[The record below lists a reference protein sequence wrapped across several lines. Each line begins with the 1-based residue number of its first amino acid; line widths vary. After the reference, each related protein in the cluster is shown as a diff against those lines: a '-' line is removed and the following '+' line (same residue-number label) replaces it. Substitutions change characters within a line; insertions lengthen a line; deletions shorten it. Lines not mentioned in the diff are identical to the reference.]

1 MKNKRFYTFLMLALT
16 AVILIISTVPQNTA
30 TVVAAAPPQQTNLLT
45 NGGFEDFGGGQVA
58 VGWTSWFRN
67 TEKQSDCSVAYW
79 VQPGWGGATDFK
91 NSGTYSQFLG
101 NSWDTWMGGVYQT
114 VSVTP
119 GSTYRFS
126 FKAYGYAGAGGGEAS
141 DNGVN
146 LQVRAAVDLTGGS
159 NWGGATAGNVGSPH
173 QVWQDF
179 SVEFTATGDK
189 VTVFTVAD
197 TAVSGV
203 NQCRAQLNTYY
214 DDASLVEVGPP
225 PTATSAPLPTSPPQP
240 AATNTPVPPTA
251 TATSEVP
258 PTSTAVPTAEPTAI
272 PEGGSVC
279 LNAFADTN
287 GNGVHDAGEGYMA
300 GVTFEVA
307 NTERIVGNG
316 VSAGTDT
323 PVCFDGLEAGDYQAS
338 QILPSRLEATTASQ
352 AMVNVTAG
360 NIVGVEFGSKI
371 RSDEAAA
378 TAVPDDGETEAPTD
392 GEDDG
397 SSTPIAAYV
406 GLAAIGLVILALIG
420 LVIKTLKK

>member
-1 MKNKRFYTFLMLALT
+1 MKNKRFYTLLMLALT
-16 AVILIISTVPQNTA
+16 AVMLTISTTPQKNVT
-30 TVVAAAPPQQTNLLT
+30 AAPAQQTNLLA
-45 NGGFEDFGGGQVA
+45 NGGFENFGGGQVA

-67 TEKQSDCSVAYW
+67 SEKQGDCSVAYW

-91 NSGTYSQFLG
+91 NSGTYSQYVG
-101 NSWDTWMGGVYQT
+101 NSWDTWMAGVYQT
-114 VSVTP
+114 VNVTP

-126 FKAYGYAGAGGGEAS
+126 FKAYGYAGAGNSEPS

-173 QVWQDF
+173 GVWQDF
-179 SVEFTATGDK
+179 AVEFTATGDK

-214 DDASLVEVGPP
+214 DDATLIEVGPP
-225 PTATSAPLPTSPPQP
+225 PTATSAPLPTLPPQP
-240 AATNTPVPPTA
+240 VATNTPVPPTA

-258 PTSTAVPTAEPTAI
+258 PTETPVPTPEPTAV
-272 PEGGSVC
+272 PEGGSIC
-279 LNAFADTN
+279 LNAFADSN
-287 GNGVHDAGEGYMA
+287 GNGIHDADEGYMA

-316 VSAGTDT
+316 VSAGTDI
-323 PVCFDGLEAGDYQAS
+323 PVCFAGLEAGEYQAS
-338 QILPSRLEATTASQ
+338 QILPARLEMTTAGQ
-352 AMVNVTAG
+352 AMVNVTAEQ
-360 NIVGVEFGSKI
+360 IVGVEFGSRI
-371 RSDEAAA
+371 RTDDIVPTAVSDA
-378 TAVPDDGETEAPTD
+378 TAIAPDNGENS
-392 GEDDG
+392 DG
-397 SSTPIAAYV
+397 SSTPIAAYI
-406 GLAAIGLVILALIG
+406 GLAAIGLVILGLLG

>member
-1 MKNKRFYTFLMLALT
+1 MKNKRFYTLLMLALT
-16 AVILIISTVPQNTA
+16 AVILIISITPQSTA
-30 TVVAAAPPQQTNLLT
+30 TVVAAPLQQTNLLA
-45 NGGFEDFGGGQVA
+45 NGGFENFAGGQVA

-67 TEKQSDCSVAYW
+67 TEKQADCVNAYW

-114 VSVTP
+114 VNVTP

-126 FKAYGYAGAGGGEAS
+126 FKAYGYAGAGGGESS
-141 DNGVN
+141 DHGVN

-179 SVEFTATGDK
+179 SVEFTATGNK

-197 TAVSGV
+197 TAVPGV

-214 DDASLVEVGPP
+214 DDATLIEVGPP
-225 PTATSAPLPTSPPQP
+225 ATATSAPLPTLPPQP
-240 AATNTPVPPTA
+240 VVTNTPVPPAA
-251 TATSEVP
+251 TDTPAVP
-258 PTSTAVPTAEPTAI
+258 PTSTAVPTAEPSPT
-272 PEGGSVC
+272 PEGGSIC

-287 GNGVHDAGEGYMA
+287 GNGVHDTDEGYMA

-316 VSAGTDT
+316 VSA
-323 PVCFDGLEAGDYQAS
+323 
-338 QILPSRLEATTASQ
+338 ATTPPSAL
-352 AMVNVTAG
+352 TA
-360 NIVGVEFGSKI
+360 
-371 RSDEAAA
+371 
-378 TAVPDDGETEAPTD
+378 
-392 GEDDG
+392 
-397 SSTPIAAYV
+397 
-406 GLAAIGLVILALIG
+406 
-420 LVIKTLKK
+420 